1 MLADGKMVFS
11 GGNDNFVRLWDLKS
25 RRPLGTLPHSAI
37 ITGAAASSAGRWLA
51 TVTGG
56 GYEGQPVRLGD
67 LATQKIAATLTTEF
81 ALDGSI
87 VFSPDSQWLAFATT
101 LKGIR
106 IRNPPGDDFGG
117 EQDEAINGA
126 KNDQP
131 LDVKI
136 KTDGHQ
142 SHRNAIAASLGQL
155 LLPE

>member
-37 ITGAAASSAGRWLA
+37 ITGAAASTAGRWLA

-106 IRNPPGDDFGG
+106 IRNPPGDVLAANRTK
-117 EQDEAINGA
+117 QQTAPKIIN
-126 KNDQP
+126 P
-131 LDVKI
+131 LM
-136 KTDGHQ
+136 
-142 SHRNAIAASLGQL
+142 
-155 LLPE
+155 